1 MGGREVV
8 DGAVEPRV
16 AQRVG
21 RISMEAM
28 SEGSKDMYWTG
39 NYPTTLVAQGG
50 EGGRK
55 ARGGKERFDERADW
69 LDDSTNDGLS
79 HWMIRRTMG

>member
-16 AQRVG
+16 AQRVA
-21 RISMEAM
+21 RIFMEAM

-39 NYPTTLVAQGG
+39 NYPTTPVAQGG
-50 EGGRK
+50 GGRK
-55 ARGGKERFDERADW
+55 ARGARN
-69 LDDSTNDGLS
+69 DSTNGLIG
-79 HWMIRRTMG
+79 WMIRRTMGCLTG